1 MSNVETIPPRFG
13 KEFGKMKNLFI
24 VIVLVFCLLQ
34 LNINLFIDKNIVNV
48 VSADTDLNPEKNIP
62 IIDMNIPTNIETAT
76 FAMG

>member
-34 LNINLFIDKNIVNV
+34 LNINLFIDKNI
-48 VSADTDLNPEKNIP
+48 
-62 IIDMNIPTNIETAT
+62 
-76 FAMG
+76 

>member
-1 MSNVETIPPRFG
+1 VLVG
-13 KEFGKMKNLFI
+13 KEFGKMKNLSI

-34 LNINLFIDKNIVNV
+34 LNINLFIDKNIVNA
-48 VSADTDLNPEKNIP
+48 VSADTDLNPGKNIP

>member
-1 MSNVETIPPRFG
+1 
-13 KEFGKMKNLFI
+13 MKNLSI

-34 LNINLFIDKNIVNV
+34 LNINLFIDKNILNA

>member
-1 MSNVETIPPRFG
+1 MLVG
-13 KEFGKMKNLFI
+13 KEFGKMKNLSI

-34 LNINLFIDKNIVNV
+34 LNINLFIDKNILNA

-62 IIDMNIPTNIETAT
+62 VIDMNIPTNIETAT

>member
-1 MSNVETIPPRFG
+1 
-13 KEFGKMKNLFI
+13 MKNLSI

-34 LNINLFIDKNIVNV
+34 LNINLFIDKNILNV

>member
-1 MSNVETIPPRFG
+1 MLVG
-13 KEFGKMKNLFI
+13 KEFGKMKNLSI

-34 LNINLFIDKNIVNV
+34 LNINLFIDKNILNA

>member
-1 MSNVETIPPRFG
+1 
-13 KEFGKMKNLFI
+13 MKNLSI